1 MQPNYRITKS
11 QNEILDT
18 LYLIQADKCSILVW
32 QNHQGRR
39 PSCKASI
46 TFVDLEQK
54 AIIITPNT
62 KEDAAIF
69 QQFDSKLT
77 FYIKGEVFS
86 ILFKQEKPA
95 VIEEQNVIRI
105 PIPTEVQ
112 LIEKRAEARA
122 NYDELI
128 LKIKAGVYLGGL
140 GQDNTKFINAE
151 LYDVS
156 ISGMSICID
165 KKYSHQ
171 IYVKDTVR
179 VLKLGEFRFPENFLG
194 SIVYMG
200 PKRDNTSLLKIGV
213 RFHQKIT
220 QDTLI
225 KLAETLRA
233 QSNF

>member
-1 MQPNYRITKS
+1 MLPNYRITKS
-11 QNEILDT
+11 QTEILDT
-18 LYLIQADKCSILVW
+18 LYVIQADKCSILVW

-62 KEDAAIF
+62 PEDAAIF

-86 ILFKQEKPA
+86 ILFKQERPS
-95 VIEEQNVIRI
+95 VIEEANVIRI
-105 PIPTEVQ
+105 PIPSEVQ

-140 GQDNTKFINAE
+140 GQDNTKFVNAE

-165 KKYSHQ
+165 KKYAHQ

-179 VLKLGEFRFPENFLG
+179 ILKLGEFRFPENFLG
-194 SIVYMG
+194 TIVYMS
-200 PKRDNTSLLKIGV
+200 PKRDNSSLLKLGV

-225 KLAETLRA
+225 KLAEALKA
-233 QSNF
+233 QADY

>member
-1 MQPNYRITKS
+1 MQPNYRISKS
-11 QNEILDT
+11 QSEILDT
-18 LYLIQADKCSILVW
+18 LYVMQADKSSILVW

-54 AIIITPNT
+54 CIIITPNSE
-62 KEDAAIF
+62 EDALVF
-69 QQFDSKLT
+69 KQFDSKLT
-77 FYIKGEVFS
+77 FYIKGEIFS

-95 VIEEQNVIRI
+95 IIEETSVIRI
-105 PIPTEVQ
+105 PIPAEVQ

-140 GQDNTKFINAE
+140 GQDNTKFVNAE

-179 VLKLGEFRFPENFLG
+179 ILKLGDFRFPENFLAT
-194 SIVYMG
+194 IVYMS
-200 PKRDNTSLLKIGV
+200 PKRDNSILLKLGV

-225 KLAETLRA
+225 KLAEALKA